1 MKEFFEA
8 YKRYIIKHPNKLE
21 YKPTSNTKYD
31 SRKLLEITEKLD
43 NNIPC
48 SEEDEKAI
56 IDFVKISDY
65 IYDLYAQLYKHI
77 HDNFRHLNLKGCDIA
92 EYIVAGLNREYKV
105 IWNKREATLNKAEK
119 GSYFLSDLMNFKL
132 QSPIPEVGLIDA
144 RACLESATDTCSLLL
159 NYLRYFLDKELTH
172 EDFKPEEFAGR
183 VRDSMQIS
191 QIAVVLKHSYD
202 DILCNDGFVKI
213 DEKNNLITFDYNNH
227 DRLKLLTAGDMMFS
241 EHRMQVMR
249 RAQESNIR
257 PRLYKYITINRIKKV
272 KINNSCI
279 TLNFGQGE
287 PKEHRQIVNDMQ
299 SAIDAY
305 YEFLVG
311 DTILPNFA
319 NSTIDEVISVWCAI
333 QYITSYVSS
342 NINYD
347 ISINTREDFSS
358 VPSKML
364 KSDLISYVV
373 KLTGI
378 NFAKVRAS
386 LMALEADWTK
396 FNDIWTSMLY
406 PVGEYYLLPF
416 FPIIYS
422 SPYNVI
428 DQLMQR
434 GGFNLEERGKQ
445 FEIFLYNQ
453 LTQKKTSFPITC
465 MQTGRYGVQGN
476 EEEIDVLISMK
487 NVVLVADAKCVHYSV
502 EPINYAEALKRLIEG
517 CEQAIRKADFIK
529 NNPQYFNTLG
539 DYSSKTI
546 IPFVITNYPTFTG
559 FSHKDV
565 YIIDSH
571 SFLAY
576 IQSGIMTM
584 RQLTLTIDPIIG
596 LKKFYYNEEQ
606 FSNEFIKYLSDNP
619 VKHEFLKRIYIH
631 DLPLPILPKPWRIIS
646 KSAQINN
653 DFGFNISNNT

>member
-1 MKEFFEA
+1 
-8 YKRYIIKHPNKLE
+8 
-21 YKPTSNTKYD
+21 
-31 SRKLLEITEKLD
+31 
-43 NNIPC
+43 
-48 SEEDEKAI
+48 
-56 IDFVKISDY
+56 
-65 IYDLYAQLYKHI
+65 
-77 HDNFRHLNLKGCDIA
+77 
-92 EYIVAGLNREYKV
+92 
-105 IWNKREATLNKAEK
+105 
-119 GSYFLSDLMNFKL
+119 MNFKI
-132 QSPIPEVGLIDA
+132 QSAIPEIGFLDA
-144 RACLESATDTCSLLL
+144 RACLESVTDACSLLL

-172 EDFKPEEFAGR
+172 EEFKPEEFAGR
-183 VRDSMQIS
+183 VRNSMQIS
-191 QIAVVLKHSYD
+191 QTAVVLKHSYD

-241 EHRMQVMR
+241 EHRVQVMR
-249 RAQESNIR
+249 RAQENNIR

-279 TLNFGQGE
+279 TLIFGQGE
-287 PKEHRQIVNDMQ
+287 PKEHKQIVNDMQ

-319 NSTIDEVISVWCAI
+319 NCTIDEVISVWCAI
-333 QYITSYVSS
+333 QYITLYVSS

-364 KSDLISYVV
+364 KSDLIAYVV

-378 NFAKVRAS
+378 NFVKVRAS
-386 LMALEADWTK
+386 LMALEADRTK

-445 FEIFLYNQ
+445 FEMFLYNQ
-453 LTQKKTSFPITC
+453 LTQKKTSFPINC
-465 MQTGRYGVQGN
+465 MQTGKYGVQGN

-517 CEQAIRKADFIK
+517 CEQAIRKADFVK
-529 NNPQYFNTLG
+529 NNPQFFNKLG

-559 FSHKDV
+559 FSHKGV

-584 RQLTLTIDPIIG
+584 RQLTLTIDPIKRF
-596 LKKFYYNEEQ
+596 KKFYYNEDQ
-606 FSNEFIKYLSDNP
+606 FSNEFIKFLSDNP

-631 DLPLPILPKPWRIIS
+631 DLPLAILPEPWRIIS

-653 DFGFNISNNT
+653 DSQFNISNNT

>member
-1 MKEFFEA
+1 MKVFFEA

-21 YKPTSNTKYD
+21 YKPTSDNKYD
-31 SRKLLEITEKLD
+31 SRKLLEITKKID
-43 NNIPC
+43 NSIPC

-56 IDFVKISDY
+56 IDFVEISNY
-65 IYDLYAQLYKHI
+65 IHDLYVQLYNNI
-77 HDNFRHLNLKGCDIA
+77 NDNYRHLNLKGCDIA

-105 IWNKREATLNKAEK
+105 IWNKREATLKKAEK
-119 GSYFLSDLMNFKL
+119 GSYFLSDIMNFKI
-132 QSPIPEVGLIDA
+132 QSAIPEIGFLDA
-144 RACLESATDTCSLLL
+144 RACLESVTDACSLLL
-159 NYLRYFLDKELTH
+159 NYLRYFLDRELTH
-172 EDFKPEEFAGR
+172 EDNNPEEFAGR
-183 VRDSMQIS
+183 VINSMQIT
-191 QIAVVLKHSYD
+191 QMAVVLKHSYD
-202 DILCNDGFVKI
+202 DILCNGGFVNI
-213 DEKNNLITFDYNNH
+213 DKKNNLITFDYDNH
-227 DRLKLLTAGDMMFS
+227 DRLKLLMAGDMMFV
-241 EHRMQVMR
+241 ER
-249 RAQESNIR
+249 RAYMMSQIR
-257 PRLYKYITINRIKKV
+257 ENKIVPRLFKYITNYRIKKAN
-272 KINNSCI
+272 ISGSCI
-279 TLNFGQGE
+279 TLDFGQGE
-287 PKEHRQIVNDMQ
+287 PKDHKQIVKDMQ
-299 SAIDAY
+299 SAVNAY

-311 DTILPNFA
+311 DTVLQNFA
-319 NSTIDEVISVWCAI
+319 NCTIDEVISVWCAI
-333 QYITSYVSS
+333 QYITLYVSS

-364 KSDLISYVV
+364 KSDLIAYVV

-445 FEIFLYNQ
+445 FEMFLYNQ
-453 LTQKKTSFPITC
+453 LTQKKTSFPINC
-465 MQTGRYGVQGN
+465 MQTGKYGVQGN

-487 NVVLVADAKCVHYSV
+487 NVVLVADAKCIHYSV
-502 EPINYAEALKRLIEG
+502 EPINYTEAWKRLVEG
-517 CEQAIRKADFIK
+517 CEQAIRKGNFIK
-529 NNPQYFNTLG
+529 NNPQFFNKLG

-559 FSHKDV
+559 FSHKGV

-584 RQLTLTIDPIIG
+584 RQLTLTIDPIKRF
-596 LKKFYYNEEQ
+596 KKFYYNEDQ
-606 FSNEFIKYLSDNP
+606 FSNEFINFLSDNP

-631 DLPLPILPKPWRIIS
+631 DLPLAILPEPWRIIS

-653 DFGFNISNNT
+653 DSQFNISNNT